1 MCWGLA
7 LASLGPCAVAADGE
21 RTRLVQQRLLLSE
34 TFAAE
39 ERACAQRFAVTACV
53 DEAKLRRREALAPL
67 RERELQIDAAERE
80 QKAAL
85 RRAAIAA
92 KRAAVAS
99 LPPASA
105 AGQTE
110 LRVRQ
115 PLAAAS
121 SSLRPAPRARDD
133 AQDRAAQAE
142 QRARQLQR
150 SRDEAT
156 AAQRR
161 VQQRVQQREDARS
174 DRKSYPLPVPA
185 AGSAPQR

>member
-21 RTRLVQQRLLLSE
+21 RARLVQQRLLLSE
-34 TFAAE
+34 TFAVE

-53 DEAKLRRREALAPL
+53 DEVKLRRREALAPL

-121 SSLRPAPRARDD
+121 SSSRPAPRARDD